1 MVTEEEWVDEL
12 EKANKMRI
20 VLPAAGLLV
29 MGLLVVPALAA
40 GDAVSNG
47 ILRFVTTIGVLLF
60 LLIPEVV
67 LLVGLS
73 DRQARVGNE
82 KLKELT
88 AELTDAIEAGD
99 RQAVIRDVQAQRQ
112 RFESRL
118 ANALDMAEGEPEVID
133 VIERSFAAVLPD
145 APAELLLADNS
156 HAHLLRMA
164 GVGPEGKPPCCNV
177 DSPDRCPAAR
187 RAQMQVFSDSDALD
201 ACPKLRNRP
210 EGRLSA
216 ICVPVSIMGR
226 TVGVIHATG
235 KAGDVVEDSKVQDV
249 TTLAK
254 LSGARIGLLRVMAE
268 TQLQASTDTLT
279 GLLNRRSFSEQVA
292 SIPQHMQPMAM
303 AMADLDHFKA
313 LNDTYGHETGD
324 RALRLFARV
333 MRDSLRTSD
342 IVSRYGG
349 EEFAIV
355 FPDCSAIDAMRALD
369 TVRAQ
374 LDAAITVGGLPKF
387 TASFGITDTEPSED
401 LTAALGRADDALR
414 AAKRQGRDRVILHD
428 PLAQAIAMSDN
439 GNGNGTG
446 TGNGALAN
454 CDDSWIEP
462 VDSDLTRSRT
472 YEFEVGED
480 S

>member
-1 MVTEEEWVDEL
+1 MVTEEEWIDEL
-12 EKANKMRI
+12 EKSNRMRI
-20 VLPAAGLLV
+20 ILPIAGLLV
-29 MGLLVVPALAA
+29 MGLLVVPALAV
-40 GDAVSNG
+40 GDAVASG
-47 ILRFVTTIGVLLF
+47 LLRYLATIGALLA
-60 LLIPEVV
+60 LLIPLVV

-73 DRQARVGNE
+73 DRQARVGND
-82 KLKELT
+82 KLKALT
-88 AELTDAIEAGD
+88 AELTEAIDVGD
-99 RQAVIRDVQAQRQ
+99 REAAIRDAQARRQ

-187 RAQMQVFSDSDALD
+187 RAQIQVFSDSDALD

-235 KAGDVVEDSKVQDV
+235 EAGEEVEDTRMQDL

-254 LSGARIGLLRVMAE
+254 LAGARIGLLRVMAE

-292 SIPQHMQPMAM
+292 TIPQHMQPIAM

-333 MRDSLRTSD
+333 LRDSLRTSD
-342 IVSRYGG
+342 VVSRYGG
-349 EEFAIV
+349 EEFAIA
-355 FPDCSAIDAMRALD
+355 FPDCSAVDAMRALD
-369 TVRAQ
+369 SSPGAARRGHHRRGSAQVHRQFRHHRRRVRRRP
-374 LDAAITVGGLPKF
+374 G
-387 TASFGITDTEPSED
+387 
-401 LTAALGRADDALR
+401 GRAAV
-414 AAKRQGRDRVILHD
+414 G
-428 PLAQAIAMSDN
+428 P
-439 GNGNGTG
+439 T
-446 TGNGALAN
+446 
-454 CDDSWIEP
+454 
-462 VDSDLTRSRT
+462 TRC
-472 YEFEVGED
+472 
-480 S
+480 